1 MALANSFYSL
11 RTYTRVV
18 AAIILVYKGKGY
30 KLSNLELEAREG
42 ARGGDTNKGD
52 IKGGVS

>member
-1 MALANSFYSL
+1 
-11 RTYTRVV
+11 V